1 MDAFEKRRIKDAE
14 ASKKAMERLSK
25 IIIMGSDYEPCC
37 RRKKRPPQHQD
48 KLNPWFDGI

>member
-25 IIIMGSDYEPCC
+25 LIMDSDDEPCC
-37 RRKKRPPQHQD
+37 RRKKKPPQHQS
-48 KLNPWFDGI
+48 KPNPWFEGI